1 MKREY
6 AKLFSFILGIT
17 FILSGII
24 FAFVNSN
31 KIAKGEKIKEENLI
45 IDEILNIYD
54 TFKTKTEDFS
64 VKRDEYLDD
73 ITEYTSYYSGMAK
86 NYSNMQNKILK
97 YETLV
102 KEVEDSATYLKSN
115 CLNAN
120 YSKSE
125 ANSKCTAYI
134 INYEK
139 TVNSFVGD
147 VEFLNNKIKE
157 YNEWIKNENK
167 KLNEK
172 DKYKK
177 LDEFEVKY
185 YKDYIDIN
193 DDGIYLG
200 KNKD

>member
-6 AKLFSFILGIT
+6 TKLFSFILGIT

-24 FAFVNSN
+24 FAFVNSG
-31 KIAKGEKIKEENLI
+31 KIAKEEKIKEENLI

-54 TFKTKTEDFS
+54 AFKTKTEDFS

-86 NYSNMQNKILK
+86 NYSDMQTKVLE

-102 KEVEDSATYLKSN
+102 KEVEDSATYLKAN
-115 CLNAN
+115 CIDAS
-120 YSKSE
+120 YSKSD

-147 VEFLNNKIKE
+147 IEFLNNKIEE
-157 YNEWIKNENK
+157 YNEWIEIENEE
-167 KLNEK
+167 LEEK

-177 LDEFEVKY
+177 LAEFEVKY

-193 DDGIYLG
+193 SDGIYLG